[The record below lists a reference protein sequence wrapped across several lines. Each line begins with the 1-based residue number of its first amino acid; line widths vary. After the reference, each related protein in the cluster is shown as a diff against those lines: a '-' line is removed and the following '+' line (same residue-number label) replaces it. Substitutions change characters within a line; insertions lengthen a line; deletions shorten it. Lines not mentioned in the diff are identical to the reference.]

1 MVPVLPMPDGAS
13 TAARRSPAEFIALVA
28 LTTSLVAMSI
38 DSMLP
43 ALGQIARDLGTD
55 DPNDRQ
61 LVLSSL
67 FIGLSI
73 GLLIYGPVS
82 DSTGRKPAL
91 YVGIGFYMVGALICA
106 LTTSFSLMIAGRI
119 VQGFGAAGP
128 RIVAIAMVRDLHA
141 GRSMARVM
149 SFISSVFILVPILA
163 PTIGQGI
170 LLFAHWRAIFFALM
184 GVALVDLLWLALRQ
198 PETLPAERRARIS
211 LVSVRRA
218 AGEAL
223 THRIT
228 VGYMLATGLVFGA
241 FISYLGTSQ
250 QIFQEQY
257 GLGKLFPIF
266 FGLLATSVGLASFT
280 NARLVMRFGMR
291 TLSKWALRG
300 DCVLSIGFLAIAW
313 ALDGHPPLWA
323 FMAYMMPCFFCNG
336 LLFGNYNARAMEPM
350 GHIAG
355 VAAAAIGSVST
366 LVALATGTPIGH
378 AYDGTVIPLVAGF
391 AILGVAALVV
401 TEWAEAGSRHDLRG
415 DVPRPAGSP

>member
-1 MVPVLPMPDGAS
+1 MPDGANRVA
-13 TAARRSPAEFIALVA
+13 TRSGAEFIAMVA

-61 LVLSSL
+61 LVLIAL
-67 FIGLSI
+67 FVGLSI
-73 GLLIYGPVS
+73 GQLIYGPVS
-82 DSTGRKPAL
+82 DSTGRKPVL
-91 YVGIGFYMVGALICA
+91 YVGIGFFILGGLVCA
-106 LTTSFSLMIAGRI
+106 LTTTFSLMIAGRV

-128 RIVAIAMVRDLHA
+128 RIIAIAMVRDLHA

-170 LLFAHWRAIFFALM
+170 LLVAHWRAIFFALIAI
-184 GVALVDLLWLALRQ
+184 ALVDVVWLALRQ
-198 PETLPAERRARIS
+198 PETLAPERRSRIS
-211 LVSVRRA
+211 LRVILRA

-223 THRIT
+223 THRVT
-228 VGYMLATGLVFGA
+228 LGYMLATGLVFGA

-266 FGLLATSVGLASFT
+266 FGLLAISIGLASFT

-291 TLSKWALRG
+291 TLSKWALRA
-300 DCVLSIGFLAIAW
+300 DCVLSVGFLIIAW
-313 ALDGHPPLWA
+313 GLDGHPPLWA
-323 FMAYMMPCFFCNG
+323 FMAFMIPCFFCNG
-336 LLFGNYNARAMEPM
+336 ILFGNYNARAMEPM

-366 LVALATGTPIGH
+366 LVALATGTPIGRT
-378 AYDGTVIPLVAGF
+378 YDGTVIPVVAGF
-391 AILGVAALVV
+391 AILGLGALVA
-401 TEWAEAGSRHDLRG
+401 TEWAEAGARHDVRG